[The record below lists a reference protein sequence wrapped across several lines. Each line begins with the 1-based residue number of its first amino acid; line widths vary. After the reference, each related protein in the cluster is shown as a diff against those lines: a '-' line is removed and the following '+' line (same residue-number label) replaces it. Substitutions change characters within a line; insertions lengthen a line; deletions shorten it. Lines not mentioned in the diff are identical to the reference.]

1 MPRSRLPSSAFSIAS
16 GRPSSRKKS
25 AGPPMPKDVREASG
39 SSSAIPGSARS
50 QARLDLVRQLIAQLL
65 DVARAHQQHE
75 VVGPDD
81 VLERFL
87 RGLEVTHVKAIGD
100 LVREV
105 GRAHTGCVLLARA
118 VHVEDIDAVRAF
130 EGAREVVHQRAQP
143 GVAVGL
149 ENDDQAAVAQLA
161 GGLYGGP

>member
-1 MPRSRLPSSAFSIAS
+1 MPRSRLPSSTFSIAS
-16 GRPSSRKKS
+16 GRASSRKKS

-75 VVGPDD
+75 VVGTDD

-87 RGLEVTHVKAIGD
+87 RRLEVADVEAVGD
-100 LVREV
+100 LMREV
-105 GRAHTGCVLLARA
+105 CGVHTRGVLLASA
-118 VHVEDIDAVRAF
+118 VHVEDVDPVRAF

-143 GVAVGL
+143 GVAVRL
-149 ENDDQAAVAQLA
+149 EYDDEAAVAQLA
-161 GGLYGGP
+161 